1 MKNRSYKIDF
11 EIYIV
16 FIIVIGISV
25 FNAIYSSLNISKNQE
40 ATSKVMMV
48 DVPSLQ
54 LLENMNLLIIKSKMY
69 STNWVY
75 LQSNKEDKEMLKL
88 LQGLDYPAL
97 KGNIKVLMNG
107 WKKRE
112 DIDSMNYVFAEFEKL
127 MIYQS
132 DLMHTLVKFE
142 DYNDASKVFQ
152 AERIVER
159 EILPQSATIITQLNK
174 LLLKKRTDAEL
185 VHIEMLNGSR
195 RLMWSVL
202 TIAILIVLV
211 ILIAAFYM
219 SNHIIV
225 PTMKLKNF
233 IVKMAKGEVPEQ
245 SFSIRSNA
253 VGQMTEAVIVLA
265 ESMKMT
271 TRFAHTI
278 GEGNLSAEYQ
288 LLSDSDELGNAL
300 LHMRNNLRKADE
312 ENKQRN
318 LLSART
324 EQVNDI
330 LREYPDDIYKLS
342 DAITS
347 TLVKQ
352 LKACYGGLYLIED
365 SNSISQRKICLYGS
379 YGMDGK
385 AKSIIQDG
393 DGLIGQ
399 AIKDGEVLYMQDAP
413 STYTFISSGLGCSPA
428 NQILIIPLKHHGKVY
443 GANEL
448 AGFAAFEN
456 FEIGFIKSI
465 GESIGS
471 TISSVMAN
479 TFTKKLLS
487 ETQKQAEQLRLKEDE
502 LVKANQDLSYQSVL
516 LLTSEE
522 ELKRSNIEMKHK
534 ARELE
539 HKNEVLEQAR
549 EVLSVKAKELELNNR
564 YKSEFLANMSHELR
578 TPLNSVLILAKLL
591 AENKNK
597 NLSEKQ
603 EEYARVIH
611 KSGNDLLLLIN
622 DILDLSKIEAGK
634 VELIPEMTEVV
645 SIKSD
650 IQSLF
655 REFAI
660 DKKIDF
666 VVETFSGVPDY
677 FLTDKVRLEQ
687 IIKNLLSNAFK
698 FTPANGNVTF
708 KIKLAD
714 PAVEFMKSSLSNS
727 NTVIEFSVTDTGIGI
742 PLEKQALIFEAFQQA
757 DGSTSRKYGGTGL
770 GLSISKMLVGMLG
783 GEMQLKSV
791 QGKGSTFFVYLPI
804 TFSNEIG
811 KQFPEAIKL
820 EIQTKE
826 EFVFPLDDRNN
837 LKENERVILIAERD
851 IMVANVLLNLAHDK
865 NYKAIIAINQN
876 ELIELSEKFKLDAI
890 LIDTNIDM
898 ENSTDFID
906 SISAQKEFADIPFH
920 ILSRT
925 NEDFENKT
933 IGATTYLKKPLD
945 KRDLDDAFFSID
957 KTLSKLV
964 KKVLIV
970 EDMVIHQQIL
980 KNLVATHYS
989 DTDVFIV
996 GGVIEAKNLLDVTD
1010 FDCIILDLDLGNGS
1024 EEGCDL
1030 LKSIKVNRKTMHIPV
1045 IVFTGSDLDNIS
1057 SETLAGLSDAI
1068 ITKDNHGLERLLK
1081 ETDGFLNKIK
1091 LDQPIVPIEKKA
1103 YDNLEGKKILLV
1115 DDDMRNIYA
1124 LTNMLENR
1132 KMIVIPATNGI
1143 EALEKLQNVS
1153 GVDIVLMDIMMPEMD
1168 GYEAIKRIRE
1178 MQRFNDIPII
1188 ALTAKAMIQDKEKCI
1203 EAGASDYISKPVNMD
1218 TLSGL
1223 IYEWLNK

>member
-1 MKNRSYKIDF
+1 MKNKSYKIDF

-25 FNAIYSSLNISKNQE
+25 FNAIYSSMHISKNQE

-75 LQSNKEDKEMLKL
+75 LQSNREDKEMLKL

-97 KGNIKVLMNG
+97 KGNIKVLMG
-107 WKKRE
+107 SWKKRE
-112 DIDSMNYVFAEFEKL
+112 DIDSMNSVFSEFEKL

-132 DLMHTLVKFE
+132 ELMHTLVKFD

-159 EILPQSATIITQLNK
+159 EILPQSAKIIGQLNT
-174 LLLKKRTDAEL
+174 LILKKRSDADFL
-185 VHIEMLNGSR
+185 HAEMLKGSR

-233 IVKMAKGEVPEQ
+233 IVKMSKGEIAEQ
-245 SFSIRSNA
+245 SFSIRNNA

-271 TRFAHTI
+271 TRFAHNI
-278 GEGNLSAEYQ
+278 GDGNLSAEYQ
-288 LLSDSDELGNAL
+288 LLSNNDELGNAL
-300 LHMRNNLRKADE
+300 LQMRNNLRKADE
-312 ENKQRN
+312 ENKQRSWV
-318 LLSART
+318 SART
-324 EQVNDI
+324 ERINDI
-330 LREYPDDIYKLS
+330 LRENTDDIHKLS
-342 DAITS
+342 DSITS
-347 TLVKQ
+347 TMVSQ
-352 LKACYGGLYLIED
+352 LGACYGGLYLIED
-365 SNSISQRKICLYGS
+365 TRVEEQRKICLYGS
-379 YGMDGK
+379 YAMSDK
-385 AKSIIQDG
+385 AKLNIQVG
-393 DGLIGQ
+393 KGLVGQ
-399 AIKDGEVLYMQDAP
+399 AIKDGEVKYIQGAP
-413 STYTFISSGLGCSPA
+413 DSYTFISSGLGSAPA
-428 NQILIIPLKHHGKVY
+428 SQILIIPLKHHGKVY
-443 GANEL
+443 GAIEL
-448 AGFAAFEN
+448 AGFSVFES
-456 FEIGFIKSI
+456 FEIGFIKSV
-465 GESIGS
+465 GENIGS
-471 TISSVMAN
+471 TISSVLAN
-479 TFTKKLLS
+479 TFTKKLLT

-502 LVKANQDLSYQSVL
+502 LVKANEDLSSQSL
-516 LLTSEE
+516 LLQTSEE
-522 ELKRSNIEMKHK
+522 ELMQSNIEMKHK

-591 AENKNK
+591 AENKTK

-603 EEYARVIH
+603 EEYAKVIH

-634 VELIPEMTEVV
+634 VELIPEMTEVAV
-645 SIKSD
+645 IKSD

-666 VVETFSGVPDY
+666 VVETFSDVPDF

-708 KIKLAD
+708 KIKKAE
-714 PAVEFMKSSLSNS
+714 PSIEFMKSSLSNS
-727 NTVIEFSVTDTGIGI
+727 NNVIEFSVTDTGIGI

-783 GEMQLKSV
+783 GEMQLKSI
-791 QGKGSTFFVYLPI
+791 QGKGSTFFVYLPA
-804 TFSNEIG
+804 TFSNEDKIEV
-811 KQFPEAIKL
+811 KENFKVEIKAL
-820 EIQTKE
+820 E
-826 EFVFPLDDRNN
+826 EFVFPFDDRNN
-837 LKENERVILIAERD
+837 IKENEKVILIGERD
-851 IMVANVLLNLAHDK
+851 ISIANILINLAHDK
-865 NYKAIIAINQN
+865 KYKAIITDNEK
-876 ELIELSEKFKLDAI
+876 ELIELSVRFNPDAI
-890 LIDTNIDM
+890 LV
-898 ENSTDFID
+898 D
-906 SISAQKEFADIPFH
+906 SNISADGSQGSIDAISVHKEFVNIPIH
-920 ILSRT
+920 ILSRSK
-925 NEDFENKT
+925 EEIEIKKV
-933 IGATTYLKKPLD
+933 GATTYLKKPLD

-957 KTLSKLV
+957 KTLSKV
-964 KKVLIV
+964 VNRVLIV

-980 KNLVATHYS
+980 KNLVSTHYENTEVS
-989 DTDVFIV
+989 IV
-996 GGVIEAKNLLDVTD
+996 GSVIDANTLLYEKE

-1024 EEGCDL
+1024 VEGCDL

-1045 IVFTGSDLDNIS
+1045 IVFTGSDLENIS

-1081 ETDGFLNKIK
+1081 ETNVFLNTIK
-1091 LDQPIVPIEKKA
+1091 NDVSTTSIEKHLFE
-1103 YDNLEGKKILLV
+1103 DLEGKKVLLV

-1124 LTNMLENR
+1124 LTSMLENK
-1132 KMIVIPATNGI
+1132 KMIIIPATNGKD
-1143 EALEKLQNVS
+1143 ALEKLQKYPE
-1153 GVDIVLMDIMMPEMD
+1153 VDLILMDIMMPEMD
-1168 GYEAIKRIRE
+1168 GYEAMSKIRAIKGFE
-1178 MQRFNDIPII
+1178 KIPVI
-1188 ALTAKAMIQDKEKCI
+1188 ALTAKAMNHDKEKCL

-1218 TLSGL
+1218 NLSEL
-1223 IYEWLNK
+1223 ISKWLKK